1 MPATLQM
8 EFTYSSLDFPGR
20 ETVKVT
26 EIAERL
32 GYSVQHIIN
41 AVDAGDLVACN
52 FAIVGTSKRS
62 LRVPIEEYRA
72 WIMRNLTAPASKRTE
87 WLNQLSRPVLIE
99 LHAELGRRI
108 YAA

>member
-8 EFTYSSLDFPGR
+8 EFCYSSLDFTGR
-20 ETVKVT
+20 STVKVT

-41 AVDAGDLVACN
+41 AVDAGELTACDLS
-52 FAIVGTSKRS
+52 VGQTKRS

-72 WIMRNLTAPASKRTE
+72 WIMRNLTAPASKRAQ
-87 WLNQLSRPVLIE
+87 WIDGLSRAVQIE